1 MTTEH
6 GEQAEAVEPIEAS
19 AEEFAAFGWQ
29 PAAEGFARDGLQAV
43 RDAGEWQVS
52 AAGCGALLGRFPT
65 VSTVRRFAKRI
76 GIITDWS
83 AADPDP
89 SALEAARMM
98 ALAVIEEEVA
108 TARDTIAAL
117 EDALAD
123 AEERVEDMQA
133 KALLFTFG
141 DDDDDDDDDEE
152 KEDAAG
158 R

>member
-1 MTTEH
+1 M
-6 GEQAEAVEPIEAS
+6 VEPIEAS
-19 AEEFAAFGWQ
+19 AEEFAAFGWL
-29 PAAEGFARDGLQAV
+29 PEGQAFARDGLQAV
-43 RDAGEWQVS
+43 RDGGEWQV
-52 AAGCGALLGRFPT
+52 AATGCGALLGRFPT

-76 GIITDWS
+76 GVITDWS
-83 AADPDP
+83 APSPDP

-133 KALLFTFG
+133 KALLFTF
-141 DDDDDDDDDEE
+141 DDDEDE
-152 KEDAAG
+152 ETKP
-158 R
+158 

>member
-1 MTTEH
+1 M
-6 GEQAEAVEPIEAS
+6 
-19 AEEFAAFGWQ
+19 
-29 PAAEGFARDGLQAV
+29 
-43 RDAGEWQVS
+43 
-52 AAGCGALLGRFPT
+52 LGRFPT

-76 GIITDWS
+76 GVIADWS
-83 AADPDP
+83 APTPDP

-133 KALLFTFG
+133 KALLFTF
-141 DDDDDDDDDEE
+141 DDADEE
-152 KEDAAG
+152 EEAAG
-158 R
+158 GEAGR

>member
-1 MTTEH
+1 MMEQ
-6 GEQAEAVEPIEAS
+6 GDQAEAVEPIEAS
-19 AEEFAAFGWQ
+19 AEEFTAFGWQ
-29 PAAEGFARDGLQAV
+29 PLADGFARDGLQAS
-43 RDAGEWQVS
+43 RDAAEWQVS

-76 GIITDWS
+76 GVITDWS

-117 EDALAD
+117 EDAIAD

-141 DDDDDDDDDEE
+141 DDEDEE
-152 KEDAAG
+152 EEAETKA
-158 R
+158 

>member
-1 MTTEH
+1 MTTGH
-6 GEQAEAVEPIEAS
+6 GEQAGTVEPIEAS

-29 PAAEGFARDGLQAV
+29 PAGGGFARDGLQAT
-43 RDAGEWQVS
+43 RDAAEWQVS
-52 AAGCGALLGRFPT
+52 ATGCAALLGRFPT

-76 GIITDWS
+76 GVITDWS
-83 AADPDP
+83 APEPDP

-108 TARDTIAAL
+108 TARDTIAAI

-133 KALLFTFG
+133 KALLFTAG
-141 DDDDDDDDDEE
+141 DDEDETAE
-152 KEDAAG
+152 AG

>member
-1 MTTEH
+1 MTTEQ
-6 GEQAEAVEPIEAS
+6 GQQAEVVEPIEAS

-29 PAAEGFARDGLQAV
+29 PVPAGFARDGLQAA
-43 RDAGEWQVS
+43 RDGAEWQVS
-52 AAGCGALLGRFPT
+52 ATGCGGLLGRFPT

-76 GIITDWS
+76 GVITDWS

-133 KALLFTFG
+133 KALLFTAG
-141 DDDDDDDDDEE
+141 DDDDEE
-152 KEDAAG
+152 EEAG
-158 R
+158 KA

>member
-1 MTTEH
+1 MSDQQD
-6 GEQAEAVEPIEAS
+6 QAPMVEPIEAS

-29 PAAEGFARDGLQAV
+29 PEGDAFVRDGLQAS
-43 RDAGEWQVS
+43 RDDDAWQVA

-76 GIITDWS
+76 GVITDWS
-83 AADPDP
+83 APSPDA

-108 TARDTIAAL
+108 TARDTVAAL
-117 EDALAD
+117 EDAIAD

-133 KALLFTFG
+133 KALLFTLA
-141 DDDDDDDDDEE
+141 DDDDEDE
-152 KEDAAG
+152 EAPA
-158 R
+158 RA

>member
-1 MTTEH
+1 MTVEH
-6 GEQAEAVEPIEAS
+6 GDGSVEPIEAS

-29 PAAEGFARDGLQAV
+29 AAGAGFARDGLQAV
-43 RDAGEWQVS
+43 RDGTEWQVS
-52 AAGCGALLGRFPT
+52 ATGNGALLGRFPG
-65 VSTVRRFAKRI
+65 VSTVRRFARRV
-76 GIITDWS
+76 GAVTDWS

-117 EDALAD
+117 EDAIAD

-133 KALLFTFG
+133 KALLFTTG
-141 DDDDDDDDDEE
+141 DDEDEDEE
-152 KEDAAG
+152 AV
-158 R
+158 RR